1 MLVLGERSAA
11 SGECRRLWSSSYE
24 VIGTFLTTILDPISV
39 EEDQVLS
46 PLMGAESL
54 LDRYMVPWKTADQG
68 SGTQECRWTH
78 PASLYVDGNNK
89 NGGFRCV
96 NNLFSCS
103 LSKIFSRK
111 LNMSA
116 FDDLNGL
123 PASTAASDSR
133 EEELIRSVEEM
144 EAQAIENLL
153 PDEDELLSGIFDD
166 LELFPRPG
174 GGGDAEDELFCTGG
188 GWELEAEDNSYGGRS
203 SEPAGV
209 FGGQEEA
216 MGGSFPGEH
225 PHREHPSRTLSVRN
239 VDSNADDSELTALF
253 EPYGDIRSLYTAC
266 KNQGFVMISYYDMRS
281 AWNAMRALQSTPLRQ
296 RKLDI
301 HFSAPEDNPSD
312 QDINQGGTVV
322 ALKVDSSVLDSDLHE
337 ILRAYGDI
345 KEILETP
352 YDRHHR
358 FIEFYDV
365 RAASA
370 ALLALNRG
378 DQEATGFHQP
388 RSPSTCQSLVVGVFS
403 GSHPPSQASVSLVM
417 EGSFPPAPFGI
428 LPGFPSN
435 PVNHGDRCGPINPG
449 LHSPP
454 TPLPHSLPAHMAF
467 GGPEDTGAFGT
478 PGNGSYPLNGN
489 QQIWGD
495 LIPGQMMWLNP
506 MPLGN
511 LISSP
516 PPLRGL
522 FRAPLPPNML
532 RGPPPLVNPSLWLG
546 SPGFP
551 PGSSG
556 SVRSAGGY
564 PRHHLRLASHSL
576 LPLQNRHIFH
586 ASDRSRRQSNSR
598 RQYELNIERIIR
610 GEDSRTTLMIKN
622 IPNKYTSEMLSAAI
636 GEHHRGTYDFLY
648 LPIDFKNNCNMGYA
662 FINMIDSQKIIPVYQ
677 AFNGKK
683 WEKFN
688 SDKVASL
695 AYARIQGKAAL
706 IAHFKNSSL
715 MNEDIRCRP
724 ILFRSDGPNAG
735 DPEPFPVGVKDR
747 PGPSRPRTV
756 IPEEDRSPSVGKDA
770 VNRTMR

>member
-1 MLVLGERSAA
+1 M
-11 SGECRRLWSSSYE
+11 RRLWSSSYE
-24 VIGTFLTTILDPISV
+24 VIGTFLTAILDPISV

-89 NGGFRCV
+89 NGV
-96 NNLFSCS
+96 
-103 LSKIFSRK
+103 
-111 LNMSA
+111 NMSA

-188 GWELEAEDNSYGGRS
+188 GWELEAEDNSYAGRS

-216 MGGSFPGEH
+216 LGGSFPGEH

-266 KNQGFVMISYYDMRS
+266 KNQGFVMISYYDMR
-281 AWNAMRALQSTPLRQ
+281 WNAMRALQSTPLRQ

-301 HFSAPEDNPSD
+301 HFSAPEVVFLPRQSLRSRY
-312 QDINQGGTVV
+312 QPGGTVV

-345 KEILETP
+345 KEIVETP

-358 FIEFYDV
+358 FIEFYDEPFPI
-365 RAASA
+365 
-370 ALLALNRG
+370 LE
-378 DQEATGFHQP
+378 QEATGFHQP
-388 RSPSTCQSLVVGVFS
+388 RSPLPVNLSV
-403 GSHPPSQASVSLVM
+403 VSLV
-417 EGSFPPAPFGI
+417 PAAPFGI

-454 TPLPHSLPAHMAF
+454 TPLPHSLPAHMASA
-467 GGPEDTGAFGT
+467 GPRTPAVSCRLSSAFSLNFDANICLPIEGET
-478 PGNGSYPLNGN
+478 PSY
-489 QQIWGD
+489 IRSFW
-495 LIPGQMMWLNP
+495 
-506 MPLGN
+506 N
-511 LISSP
+511 L
-516 PPLRGL
+516 RE
-522 FRAPLPPNML
+522 RELP
-532 RGPPPLVNPSLWLG
+532 SQC
-546 SPGFP
+546 
-551 PGSSG
+551 SG

-586 ASDRSRRQSNSR
+586 ASDRARRQSNSR
-598 RQYELNIERIIR
+598 RQYELDIERIIR

-747 PGPSRPRTV
+747 PGPAGQGQLSRGRQEPVRGKRRCE
-756 IPEEDRSPSVGKDA
+756 PDYALGANLYRSP
-770 VNRTMR
+770 